1 MHSWT
6 IIGAVLL
13 FFFSSISLTLPLIP
27 RVASDPSTSVVERR
41 WKPARLL
48 PRVSRPQELDAI
60 PNKVGEPFIQVSND
74 KLIRFSIHDKNPVLK
89 SLFDR
94 EEPSHPQEA
103 ALGRPQQAPS
113 IYDTVTTDYP
123 VDPQTGE
130 SEVVSSQT
138 TSTQSTVD
146 PAAIADTNTTSNA
159 TSPVSVVSSDTTG
172 FKFRVSADSPLAKLY
187 GRAKSQLRALGKRED
202 QSLSETTVQD
212 FDPTAPPPPI
222 PLPDA
227 NTAAAK
233 KQGICGG
240 DLADPFCNKLG
251 GPGVN
256 QVVNDDDVL
265 ISFAGHGTG
274 NRAVSNAYR
283 GGR

>member
-6 IIGAVLL
+6 IFGAVLL
-13 FFFSSISLTLPLIP
+13 FFFSSNSLTLPLIP
-27 RVASDPSTSVVERR
+27 RAASDPSTSVVERR

-48 PRVSRPQELDAI
+48 PRVSRPQALDAI
-60 PNKVGEPFIQVSND
+60 PSKVGESSIKVSND
-74 KLIRFSIHDKNPVLK
+74 KLLRFSIHDKNPVLK
-89 SLFDR
+89 SLIDR

-123 VDPQTGE
+123 EDPQTGE

-172 FKFRVSADSPLAKLY
+172 YKFRVSPNSPLAKLY
-187 GRAKSQLRALGKRED
+187 GRAKLHLRALGKRQD
-202 QSLSETTVQD
+202 TSVSETTVQD
-212 FDPTAPPPPI
+212 FDVSAPPP
-222 PLPDA
+222 DA
-227 NTAAAK
+227 NDASTAATEEK
-233 KQGICGG
+233 PFCGG
-240 DLADPFCNKLG
+240 DLKDYFCNKLG
-251 GPGVN
+251 GATGDP
-256 QVVNDDDVL
+256 VL
-265 ISFAGHGTG
+265 DSDRILYGYGRHGASNKAIS
-274 NRAVSNAYR
+274 AYIR